1 MMKTLSMGVSDL
13 MVSRIAWGCMRLSQD
28 REQALRSIHAALDA
42 GITLVDHADIYQRG
56 QAEATFSAVW
66 TEAPHLRQQI
76 VLQSKCGIRSAGDT
90 GPDAPARYDFSYQH
104 ILDAVEGSLQRLQT
118 DYLDILLLHR
128 PDALVEPEEV
138 ARAFGE
144 LHAGGKVRWF
154 GVSNHTPGQIRL
166 LQRWV
171 EQPLIAN
178 QLQLSL
184 LHTNLIDEGIWMNRD
199 DLSTPS
205 RGEGT
210 LDFCRLHD
218 ITVQAWS
225 PLAGGQLSGR
235 SSSVPSARLQDVA
248 TLVTEMAVD
257 KGVSPEAILVAWVL
271 RHPAG
276 IVPIIG
282 TMNSQRIAA
291 ACRADEVELTREEW
305 YRLYE
310 AGRGMRVP

>member
-1 MMKTLSMGVSDL
+1 MMKTVSMGISDL

-28 REQALRSIHAALDA
+28 QEQALRSIRAALDA

-56 QAEATFSAVW
+56 QAEATFSALW
-66 TEAPHLRQQI
+66 NDAPHLRQQI

-90 GPDAPARYDFSYQH
+90 GPDAPARYDFSYRH
-104 ILDAVEGSLQRLQT
+104 ILDAVEGSLRRLKT

-138 ARAFGE
+138 ARAFAE
-144 LHAGGKVRWF
+144 LHAAGKVRWF

-166 LQRWV
+166 LRRWV

-184 LHTNLIDEGIWMNRD
+184 LHTNMIDEGIWMNRN
-199 DLSTPS
+199 DLPAPS
-205 RGEGT
+205 RGEGI

-225 PLAGGQLSGR
+225 PLAGGQLGGR
-235 SSSVPSARLQDVA
+235 PSSMPTARLQGAA
-248 TLVTEMAVD
+248 TLVAEMAAE
-257 KGVSPEAILVAWVL
+257 KGVSPEAILIAWLL

-282 TMNSQRIAA
+282 TMNTERIAA
-291 ACRADEVELTREEW
+291 ACRADEVALTREEW

-310 AGRGMRVP
+310 AGRGVRVP

>member
-1 MMKTLSMGVSDL
+1 MKTVSMGVSDL

-28 REQALRSIHAALDA
+28 SQQALRSIHAALDA

-66 TEAPHLRQQI
+66 ADDPHLRQQI
-76 VLQSKCGIRSAGDT
+76 VLQSKCGIRSAGDP
-90 GPDAPARYDFSYQH
+90 GPDAPARYDHSYRH
-104 ILDAVEGSLQRLQT
+104 ILDAVEGSLRRLQT

-138 ARAFGE
+138 ARAFAE
-144 LHAGGKVRWF
+144 LHAAGKVRWF

-166 LQRWV
+166 LRRWV

-184 LHTNLIDEGIWMNRD
+184 LHTNMIDEGIWMNRN
-199 DLSTPS
+199 DLPAPS
-205 RGEGT
+205 RGEGV
-210 LDFCRLHD
+210 LDFCGFHD

-225 PLAGGQLSGR
+225 PLAGGQLGGR
-235 SSSVPSARLQDVA
+235 PSSMPNARLQGA
-248 TLVTEMAVD
+248 AALMAQMAAD
-257 KGVSPEAILVAWVL
+257 KGVSPEAILIAWVL

-282 TMNSQRIAA
+282 TMNPKRIAA
-291 ACRADEVELTREEW
+291 TCRADEVDLTREEW

-310 AGRGMRVP
+310 AARGVRVP

>member
-1 MMKTLSMGVSDL
+1 MKTVSMGASDL

-28 REQALRSIHAALDA
+28 REQALRSTHAALDA

-66 TEAPHLRQQI
+66 TDAPHLRQQM
-76 VLQSKCGIRSAGDT
+76 VLQSKCGIRSAGDP

-104 ILDAVEGSLQRLQT
+104 ILEAVEGSLRRLKT

-138 ARAFGE
+138 ARAFAE
-144 LHAGGKVRWF
+144 LHAAGKVRWF

-166 LQRWV
+166 LRRWV

-184 LHTNLIDEGIWMNRD
+184 LHTNMIDEGIWMNRN
-199 DLSTPS
+199 DLPALS

-225 PLAGGQLSGR
+225 PLAGGQLGGR
-235 SSSVPSARLQDVA
+235 PASMPNVRLQGAA
-248 TLVTEMAVD
+248 TLVAEMAAD
-257 KGVSPEAILVAWVL
+257 KGVSPEAVLIAWLL
-271 RHPAG
+271 RHPAS

-282 TMNSQRIAA
+282 TMNPERIAA
-291 ACRADEVELTREEW
+291 ACCADEVDLTREEW

-310 AGRGMRVP
+310 AGRGVRVP